1 MKKENEIKARL
12 KDIIATLNEVDEG
25 SLDYYC
31 LLQKKRIVR
40 MDFKYSSFKSQYPNI
55 EIIIIDKSELLK
67 LGILKK

>member
-31 LLQKKRIVR
+31 LLQKK
-40 MDFKYSSFKSQYPNI
+40 
-55 EIIIIDKSELLK
+55 ELLEW
-67 LGILKK
+67 ILNTDNKKGVKNTKTYEEIHEENVKKWSK

>member
-31 LLQKKRIVR
+31 LLQKK
-40 MDFKYSSFKSQYPNI
+40 
-55 EIIIIDKSELLK
+55 ELLEW
-67 LGILKK
+67 ILNTENYTNTKIYKNGK